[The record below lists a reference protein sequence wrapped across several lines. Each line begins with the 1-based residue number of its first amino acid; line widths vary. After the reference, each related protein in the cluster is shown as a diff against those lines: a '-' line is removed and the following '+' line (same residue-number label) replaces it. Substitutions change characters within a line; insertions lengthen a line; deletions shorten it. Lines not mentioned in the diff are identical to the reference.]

1 MKFIDEYRDPEI
13 AKKLVEAIRVR
24 SDQAGKGITIMEV
37 CGSHTYAIGHHG
49 IRALLPE
56 GIRLVSGP
64 GCPVCVTSVHDI
76 DVALYIAGISGVVF
90 VTFGDMLRVPGT
102 GFKSLQ
108 KIRAAGADVR
118 IVASASESI
127 SIAEQNPGKE
137 IVFMGI
143 GFETTTPTIASMLR
157 TARAKGLKNVS
168 VFCVHKIIPPAVS
181 ALLDDPGLAVDAFLC
196 PGHVSTILGT
206 GAYEEIVN
214 RGRAAVITG
223 FEPVDILE
231 GIHMILGQIVNK
243 DYFVEIQYKRGVSA
257 RGNPKA
263 RALMDEVFT
272 PVDAEW
278 RGLGVIPGSG
288 LTFREEYRDFDARC
302 RFEIPEIES
311 REEKACRCGEIL
323 KGMINPLE
331 CPLFRKACTPDNPVG
346 PCMVSHEGTCST
358 YYKCC

>member
-13 AKKLVEAIRVR
+13 AKKLVDAIRAR
-24 SDQAGKGITIMEV
+24 SVQAGRTITIMEV

-49 IRALLPE
+49 IRGLLPE
-56 GIRLVSGP
+56 SIRLVSGP

-76 DVALYIAGISGVVF
+76 DVALYIAGLRDGIF

-102 GFKSLQ
+102 GFNSLQ
-108 KIRAAGADVR
+108 KIRASGADVR

-127 SIAEQNPGKE
+127 DIARQNPDKQV
-137 IVFMGI
+137 VFMGI
-143 GFETTTPTIASMLR
+143 GFETTTPTIASMIR
-157 TARAKGLKNVS
+157 TCKAKGVGNVS
-168 VFCVHKIIPPAVS
+168 VFPVHKTIPPAVG
-181 ALLDDPGLAVDAFLC
+181 ALLDDPGLAIDAFLC

-206 GAYEEIVN
+206 EAYGEIVK
-214 RGRAAVITG
+214 RGCAAVITG

-231 GIHMILGQIVNK
+231 GVYLILNQIVK
-243 DYFVEIQYKRGVSA
+243 QDFSVEIQYKRGVSPQ
-257 RGNPKA
+257 GNPKA

-272 PVDAEW
+272 PVDADW

-288 LTFREEYRDFDARC
+288 LAFREEYRGFDART
-302 RFEIPEIES
+302 RFEIPEIQS

-323 KGMINPLE
+323 KGMINPLQ

-346 PCMVSHEGTCST
+346 PCMVSHEGTCAT
-358 YYKCC
+358 YYKCY

>member
-13 AKKLVEAIRVR
+13 AGKLVEAIRAR
-24 SDQAGKGITIMEV
+24 SSRAGKTITIMEV

-49 IRALLPE
+49 IRGLLPE

-76 DVALYIAGISGVVF
+76 DVALYIAGIRDVIF

-127 SIAEQNPGKE
+127 PIALENPGKE
-137 IVFMGI
+137 VVFMGI

-157 TARAKGLKNVS
+157 TCRVKGIGNVS
-168 VFCVHKIIPPAVS
+168 VFCVHKIIPPAIS
-181 ALLDDPGLAVDAFLC
+181 ALLDDPGLAIDAFLC

-206 GAYEEIVN
+206 QAYAEIVN
-214 RGRAAVITG
+214 RGCAAVITG

-231 GIHMILGQIVNK
+231 GIYMILGQILGS
-243 DYFVEIQYKRGVSA
+243 DYAVEIQYKRGVSPQ
-257 RGNPKA
+257 GNMKA
-263 RALMDEVFT
+263 RALIDEVFT

-278 RGLGVIPGSG
+278 RGLGTIPGSG
-288 LTFREEYRDFDARC
+288 LTFRDEYRGFDARA
-302 RFEIPEIES
+302 RFEIPEIQS

-346 PCMVSHEGTCST
+346 PCMVSHEGTCAT
-358 YYKCC
+358 YYKCY

>member
-13 AKKLVEAIRVR
+13 AKKLVDAVR
-24 SDQAGKGITIMEV
+24 SRSDRLGRPVTIMEV

-49 IRALLPE
+49 IRGLLPE

-76 DVALYIAGISGVVF
+76 DVALYIAGLRDVVF

-118 IVASASESI
+118 IVASASESVN
-127 SIAEQNPGKE
+127 IARENPDRQV
-137 IVFMGI
+137 VFMGI

-157 TARAKGLKNVS
+157 TCKAKGVGNVS
-168 VFCVHKIIPPAVS
+168 VFCVHKIIPPAVR
-181 ALLDDPGLAVDAFLC
+181 ALLDDPGLAIDAFLC

-206 GAYEEIVN
+206 QAYEEIVN
-214 RGRAAVITG
+214 RGCAAVITG

-231 GIHMILGQIVNK
+231 GVYMILGQIVDKN
-243 DYFVEIQYKRGVSA
+243 YSVEIQYKRGVSPQ
-257 RGNPKA
+257 GNAKA

-272 PVDAEW
+272 PVDADW
-278 RGLGVIPGSG
+278 RGLGIIPGSG
-288 LTFREEYRDFDARC
+288 LTFRDEYSEFDARA
-302 RFEIPEIES
+302 RFEIPEIQS

-346 PCMVSHEGTCST
+346 PCMVSHEGTCAT
-358 YYKCC
+358 YYKCY